1 MDFFFQN
8 TNNTTLAK
16 TLAIFWLT
24 AKIMSFNLWMSNR
37 FFAVIPV
44 HQLFQNTNQSIHFIL
59 YILSICTL
67 LITILFK
74 PKKALLIIL
83 FFAEILA
90 CLLDYTRWQPW
101 QFQYLSMLFVCIICF
116 NDFKKATQWIA
127 LIMASIYIFSG
138 LHKLNYHFLQNMWSQ
153 TILKDFLGLNQNT
166 IIQLKLTKIGYA
178 LPIVETLAGF
188 GLLSKF
194 WQKKAAKVLII
205 MHLILL
211 IILGPLGL
219 NYNQIVWPWNLAMI
233 VFVYH
238 LFIKNK
244 TPIANF
250 NLLLSPRLYI
260 IALLWLVMPIFS
272 FWNKWPHYLSNDL
285 YSGKALGMQIIIK
298 DKEIEK
304 HPLAIYANTIN
315 NEDSI
320 ITVSIQNW
328 AMSELKTPQFPEWFY
343 YQKLSLI
350 LKEKYNNNI
359 RFNIY
364 NSPKK
369 DSLNTI
375 LNKP

>member
-1 MDFFFQN
+1 
-8 TNNTTLAK
+8 
-16 TLAIFWLT
+16 
-24 AKIMSFNLWMSNR
+24 MSFNLWMSNR
-37 FFAVIPV
+37 LFPVIPV

-67 LITILFK
+67 LITILYK
-74 PKKALLIIL
+74 PQKALLIIL

-166 IIQLKLTKIGYA
+166 IIQFKLTKIGYV

-219 NYNQIVWPWNLAMI
+219 NYNQIVWPWNVAMI

-244 TPIANF
+244 TPIVNF

-320 ITVSIQNW
+320 MTISIQNW

>member
-1 MDFFFQN
+1 
-8 TNNTTLAK
+8 
-16 TLAIFWLT
+16 
-24 AKIMSFNLWMSNR
+24 
-37 FFAVIPV
+37 
-44 HQLFQNTNQSIHFIL
+44 
-59 YILSICTL
+59 
-67 LITILFK
+67 
-74 PKKALLIIL
+74 
-83 FFAEILA
+83 
-90 CLLDYTRWQPW
+90 
-101 QFQYLSMLFVCIICF
+101 
-116 NDFKKATQWIA
+116 
-127 LIMASIYIFSG
+127 
-138 LHKLNYHFLQNMWSQ
+138 
-153 TILKDFLGLNQNT
+153 
-166 IIQLKLTKIGYA
+166 
-178 LPIVETLAGF
+178 
-188 GLLSKF
+188 
-194 WQKKAAKVLII
+194 
-205 MHLILL
+205 
-211 IILGPLGL
+211 
-219 NYNQIVWPWNLAMI
+219 MI

-244 TPIANF
+244 TPIVNF

-304 HPLAIYANTIN
+304 HPLAIYANNIN

-320 ITVSIQNW
+320 MTISIQNW